1 MSSLNDC
8 IKFHLNIEDPNI
20 IFFDY
25 FKKCINGKYHN
36 LYVAE
41 LIHPALSLLPFI

>member
-20 IFFDY
+20 IFSDY
-25 FKKCINGKYHN
+25 FKKYINVNCNNKLN
-36 LYVAE
+36 T
-41 LIHPALSLLPFI
+41 